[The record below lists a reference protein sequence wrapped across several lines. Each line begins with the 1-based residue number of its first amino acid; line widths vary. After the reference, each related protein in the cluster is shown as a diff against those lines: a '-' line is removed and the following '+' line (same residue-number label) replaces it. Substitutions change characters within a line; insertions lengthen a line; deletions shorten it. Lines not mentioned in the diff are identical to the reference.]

1 MSDKTIAIA
10 LMGEENVGK
19 SVLAAGACERTLY
32 IGKRKHM
39 VSIEAMLGYRLTHIE
54 NFLSEYVAMIKKKEA
69 ESGNPSWQPPSVVGY
84 HMDAWEAFV
93 DELRKPEVTERLQ
106 KQFDA
111 IVFDECTHALDE
123 SFRRW
128 NSDAEE
134 FAKKK
139 KAALIKHSKNPI
151 MLMKTQQA
159 SHRFVSNKDINVNTQ
174 AMFLALKTDVP
185 YVFSQAETLGVNV
198 FFVFHVRPAEGERG
212 VYLRAPSRTAEQQ
225 LTELFQELYYVGQNP
240 NKFIDG
246 FSQPNRVFAPFIYAD
261 GMDKAFRTKSKLGT
275 VAGYCP
281 ANIWAMMKVAGINT
295 NRQSGREEID
305 RLVEMFAEHF
315 NDTKLHAPR
324 EQAMYVWNYFGQTK
338 KLPFAH
344 EPANRVQAIRTVY
357 QQAAAL
363 AWYRRQISADPF
375 SFPLPGS
382 LDAVK
387 GSTPG
392 NGGAS
397 SSNAFGTT
405 TTNW

>member
-1 MSDKTIAIA
+1 MTAKTIAIA

-39 VSIEAMLGYRLTHIE
+39 VSIEAMLGYKLTHLE
-54 NFLSEYVAMIKKKEA
+54 DFLSDYVDMIRKKEA
-69 ESGNPSWQPPSVVGY
+69 EAGNTNWQPPSVVGY

-93 DELRKPEVTERLQ
+93 DELRKPEITERL
-106 KQFDA
+106 KNEFDS

-123 SFRRW
+123 TFRRW
-128 NSDAEE
+128 NADAEE

-139 KAALIKHSKNPI
+139 KAALIKHAKNPI

-159 SHRFVSNKDINVNTQ
+159 SHRFVSSKDINVNTQ

-240 NKFIDG
+240 NKFMDG

-261 GMDKAFRTKSKLGT
+261 GMDKEFRTKSKLGI
-275 VAGYCP
+275 VAGHCP
-281 ANIWAMMKVAGINT
+281 ANLWAVLRMAGIKSR
-295 NRQSGREEID
+295 RQNGREDMD
-305 RLVEMFAEHF
+305 RLVEMFAKHF
-315 NDTKLHAPR
+315 NDTNLHAPR
-324 EQAMYVWNYFGQTK
+324 EQAMYVWDYFKQSTT
-338 KLPFAH
+338 LPFVH
-344 EPANRVQAIRTVY
+344 DTANRVQAIRTVY

-363 AWYRRQISADPF
+363 AWYQRQISADPF
-375 SFPLPGS
+375 NFPLPGS
-382 LDAVK
+382 VGAVK
-387 GSTPG
+387 GASSE

-397 SSNAFGTT
+397 ASTAFGTT

>member
-1 MSDKTIAIA
+1 MSNKHIAIA

-39 VSIEAMLGYRLTHIE
+39 TSIEAMIGYSLTHIE
-54 NFLSEYVAMIKKKEA
+54 DFLSDYVDMIREKEA
-69 ESGNPSWQPPSVVGY
+69 EAGNTNWQPPSVSGY

-106 KQFDA
+106 KDFDA

-123 SFRRW
+123 TFRRW
-128 NSDAEE
+128 NVDAEE

-139 KAALIKHSKNPI
+139 KAALVKYAKKP
-151 MLMKTQQA
+151 MLLMKTQQA

-198 FFVFHVRPAEGERG
+198 FFVFHVRPAEGDRG
-212 VYLRAPSRTAEQQ
+212 IYLRAPSRTAEQQ

-240 NKFIDG
+240 HKFIDG
-246 FSQPNRVFAPFIYAD
+246 FSQPNRVFAPFIYAV
-261 GMDKAFRTKSKLGT
+261 GTDKAIRTKSKQGI
-275 VAGYCP
+275 VAGHCP
-281 ANIWAMMKVAGINT
+281 ASMWAVLKMAGIEA
-295 NRQSGREEID
+295 RRGKGREDLD
-305 RLVEMFAEHF
+305 RLVEMFAQHF
-315 NDTKLHAPR
+315 NDESLYDPR
-324 EQAMYVWNYFGQTK
+324 KQAMYVWEYFK
-338 KLPFAH
+338 PSKVLPFKH
-344 EPANRVQAIRTVY
+344 EPSNRTQAIRAVY

-363 AWYRRQISADPF
+363 AWYQREISADPF

-382 LDAVK
+382 MEAVK
-387 GSTPG
+387 G
-392 NGGAS
+392 AS
-397 SSNAFGTT
+397 AGKQGVSPSANFGQT